1 MDLDIVGK
9 WAFII
14 GLIIAILAAFTG
26 TLVQATTVLLILF
39 ILGLLVGFLNVTKKD
54 VTQFLVAIIALGVAA
69 GSLGAIAILG
79 VTLTTYVT
87 DILRNFVVFV
97 GAAGLVVAIKAILVT
112 GKK

>member
-14 GLIIAILAAFTG
+14 GLVIAILAAFTG
-26 TLVQATTVLLILF
+26 TLVEATTVLLILF
-39 ILGLLVGFLNVTKKD
+39 ILGLLVGFLNITNKD

-79 VTLTTYVT
+79 VTLTGYIA